1 MSEIEREGRWWHSAL
16 DRRSLLRGGLLGGVG
31 LAAAALIG
39 CGGGDDDDDDDTAAT
54 TQPSGSGTSTG
65 TAQASSATTT
75 TASDDNGDDS
85 DTGGD
90 AAPAQ
95 GEGMLVQDPNLP
107 YPYQFPEPAGTPKA
121 GGTLKVG
128 VTFDVANFDPTVSSA
143 GGTITVPN
151 MTYNRLLGFV
161 GGPRFDPF
169 KLELEGELAS
179 SWERTPDGQ
188 TFTFQIRDD
197 VNWQNV
203 APLNGR
209 QFVAG
214 DVKYAHDR
222 YASEG
227 AHKSYWANISSTEA
241 PDDLTYKINMG
252 TVTADFILPMAGR
265 YQTIF
270 PREIVDDGTI
280 ENTAV
285 GTGPMILTDVGQG
298 SHMNF
303 VKNPDYWER
312 EVLLDGAEFLVQ
324 RDASARLAAFRVG
337 QIDYGYTLGNT
348 KSLLEELLET
358 NPDVQVNLVPATS
371 SWTFGMN
378 LSNPKF
384 QDPRVRRAIT
394 LAIDTDLIRSVIY
407 DDFAKSL
414 TLQPWIYAV
423 DEEPSAENGLLGEWN
438 PRYDPAEARKL
449 LAAAGAPNLSFES
462 MYYVYGAYITQHTE
476 ILLSNFSDVGIE
488 MTPNSVDYTEFNSTW
503 IPQKLQ
509 EASTSAWQTAGF
521 DTDNYF
527 YNSVFSESPGNRWNL
542 NDPKVDELAKAQQV
556 ELDPDA
562 RKEIIR
568 EMWDYFLDQ
577 MFWPPLASGIQIVVY
592 QPWLR
597 GFRFGGPNTTSSY
610 YYDWGDQVAGAW
622 LDK

>member
-1 MSEIEREGRWWHSAL
+1 MSDQERDPRWWESSL
-16 DRRSLLRGGLLGGVG
+16 NRRTLLRGGMLGGVG

-39 CGGGDDDDDDDTAAT
+39 CGGGDDDDDDDETPVATPATGGAAAT
-54 TQPSGSGTSTG
+54 STPAAAQP
-65 TAQASSATTT
+65 ATTP
-75 TASDDNGDDS
+75 AE
-85 DTGGD
+85 GG
-90 AAPAQ
+90 
-95 GEGMLVQDPNLP
+95 GMLVQDPNLP
-107 YPYQFPEPAGTPKA
+107 YPYQFPEPATTPKP

-161 GGPRFDPF
+161 GGPNFDPF
-169 KLELEGELAS
+169 NLELEGELAS
-179 SWERTPDGQ
+179 SWERTPDGT

-197 VNWQNV
+197 VNWQNI

-209 QFVAG
+209 KFVSG
-214 DVKYAHDR
+214 DAKYAHDR
-222 YASEG
+222 YAAEG

-241 PDDLTYKINMG
+241 PDDTTYKINMG
-252 TVTADFILPMAGR
+252 TVTADFILPLASR

-270 PREIVDDGTI
+270 PRETVEDGSI
-280 ENTAV
+280 EQTAV
-285 GTGPMILTDVGQG
+285 GTGPMILTEVAQG

-312 EVLLDGAEFLVQ
+312 DVLLDGAEFLVQ

-358 NPDVQVNLVPATS
+358 NPDVQVNLVPVTS

-384 QDPRVRRAIT
+384 QDVRVRRAMT
-394 LAIDTDLIRSVIY
+394 LAIDSSLIRSVIY

-438 PRYDPAEARKL
+438 PRYDPDEAKKL
-449 LAAAGAPNLSFES
+449 LTAAGVENLSFES
-462 MYYVYGAYITQHTE
+462 MYYIYGAYITQHTE
-476 ILLSNFSDVGIE
+476 ILLSNFADVGIE
-488 MTPNSVDYTEFNSTW
+488 MSPNSVDYTEFNSTW
-503 IPQKLQ
+503 IPRKLE

-556 ELDPDA
+556 ELDPTA
-562 RKEIIR
+562 RKEIVR

-597 GFRFGGPNTTSSY
+597 GFRFGGPNTSSSY

>member
-1 MSEIEREGRWWHSAL
+1 MSDQERDPRWWESGL
-16 DRRSLLRGGLLGGVG
+16 NRRTLLRGGMLGGVG

-39 CGGGDDDDDDDTAAT
+39 CGGGDDDDDDDATTAT
-54 TQPSGSGTSTG
+54 TQTSGSSTSTG
-65 TAQASSATTT
+65 TADASSATTT
-75 TASDDNGDDS
+75 TASGD
-85 DTGGD
+85 GD
-90 AAPAQ
+90 GDGADEAPVQ
-95 GEGMLVQDPNLP
+95 GDGMLVQDPNLP
-107 YPYQFPEPAGTPKA
+107 YPYQFPEPATTPKP

-161 GGPRFDPF
+161 GGPSFDPF
-169 KLELEGELAS
+169 KLELEPELAS

-197 VNWQNV
+197 VAWQNI

-209 QFVAG
+209 PFVAD

-222 YASEG
+222 YAAEG

-241 PDDLTYKINMG
+241 PDDVTYKINMG

-270 PREIVDDGTI
+270 PRETVEDGSI
-280 ENTAV
+280 EQTAV
-285 GTGPMILTDVGQG
+285 GTGPMILTDVAQG

-312 EVLLDGAEFLVQ
+312 DVLLDGAEFLVQ

-384 QDPRVRRAIT
+384 QDPRVRRALT
-394 LAIDTDLIRSVIY
+394 LAIDTSLIRSVIY

-438 PRYDPAEARKL
+438 PRYDPEEAKKL
-449 LAAAGAPNLSFES
+449 LAASGVENLSFES
-462 MYYVYGAYITQHTE
+462 MYYIYGGYITQHTE
-476 ILLSNFSDVGIE
+476 ILLSNFADVGIE

-503 IPQKLQ
+503 IPRKLE